1 MVDEPHAQDS
11 LADMTRTLTAFASI
25 FLLATTAHAGR
36 PKCDDGELAAGLPRL
51 AATNELQRPGLAS
64 VIVAQACSDDALGDA
79 IQATLDDDTSLLMA
93 YGTAQSRLW
102 DRVCAG
108 IEPNQVTSELSTTGC
123 SVAHLGW
130 SDPYFASAMTAAAL
144 SDDATAAPFQFS
156 PALAAQQVGRALS
169 AQTLARSRSDHQ
181 QAYLD
186 AMAPVS
192 TEERQQR
199 AIRTATAGLAALS
212 RRRQPGPL
220 IGGLG
225 SLAGTPDPSV
235 DTPSA
240 DIPGLTGGT
249 PIIMGD
255 LPIAQVHTT
264 LQALLPTL
272 RACTTAD
279 GQITLK
285 LVVQQDGTVGQALV
299 SEGDLGPANTCII
312 ETLQTAQFNMPA
324 DTGIV
329 VLKYPLHFH
338 AEP

>member
-1 MVDEPHAQDS
+1 MLS
-11 LADMTRTLTAFASI
+11 GTLFKQPWTTTPRCSWPTAPPN
-25 FLLATTAHAGR
+25 LGCGT
-36 PKCDDGELAAGLPRL
+36 
-51 AATNELQRPGLAS
+51 AS
-64 VIVAQACSDDALGDA
+64 VPVSSPTKSPQSSAHPDAA
-79 IQATLDDDTSLLMA
+79 SPTS
-93 YGTAQSRLW
+93 
-102 DRVCAG
+102 
-108 IEPNQVTSELSTTGC
+108 
-123 SVAHLGW
+123 
-130 SDPYFASAMTAAAL
+130 TAAAL